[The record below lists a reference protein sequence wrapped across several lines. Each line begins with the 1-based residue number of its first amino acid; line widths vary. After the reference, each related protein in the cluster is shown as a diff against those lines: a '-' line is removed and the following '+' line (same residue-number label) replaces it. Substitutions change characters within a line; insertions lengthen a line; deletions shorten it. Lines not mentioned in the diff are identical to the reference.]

1 MLVGSDYSTFFEN
14 NLVAIFFIYGC
25 SFFYLF
31 LSILFSFRPLRAIG
45 LSAAFS
51 YMMLFAFTHA
61 IAEWLDMYL
70 QYTRLVHDQGASI
83 QFSYI
88 RLTLLVSSFLFMLAF
103 GLRLNRDIGQMS
115 AKSCWLITGLA
126 AMLFFLVVLTYFW
139 NGLPE
144 TKTLEIMFRNLLFFP
159 ATVIAGTG
167 LYKLSRNQYYE
178 NVLPVGF
185 GKYFRWCGYT
195 FIAYGILAGLIAPKG
210 LFLLSPYINNE
221 SFFAFTGT
229 PIQLFRTAA
238 AFFISYFL
246 IRAMALR
253 ISQRLMGVLSAFFV
267 MFFILAFTGYISINL
282 IGKSY
287 EETVK
292 LSSEQRDNA
301 YLLRTFDRLYSASQ
315 NPSLSADKRAYHLV
329 ADEYLR
335 ELRIAIAEVRSMH
348 RDEGKGEAGEMDM
361 IDRIAL
367 ILDRQGGTNVSAIDE
382 IKVLLNRLVELH
394 REEIDKNRGAVAQNI
409 NNFKTLR
416 IALLLLSVA
425 GFAFIGYT
433 FHGILIRPL
442 HVLQT
447 GATQIAEGN
456 LGHRIHIGTADE
468 LQELA
473 VDFNMMAD
481 NLLDKTSRLE
491 NEAIT
496 DGLTGLYNH
505 RHFYNRLEFEINR
518 AARANSPVS
527 VLIIDADNFKQYND
541 RYGHPA
547 GDDVLR
553 KCAAAICENV
563 RSMDIAARYGGE
575 EFAVILTETDQKGAM
590 VVAENIRRAIEEQR
604 FPDEEGDTTH
614 NVTVSIGV
622 SSYPADTKK
631 MNELIKL
638 ADDALYTAKRDG
650 KNRVCAHGA
659 QCQHIAQQPEEGKG
673 FTG

>member
-1 MLVGSDYSTFFEN
+1 MDYSTFFEN
-14 NLVAIFFIYGC
+14 NLIAIFFIYGC

-31 LSILFSFRPLRAIG
+31 LSILFSFRPLRATG

-51 YMMLFAFTHA
+51 YLMLFALAHA
-61 IAEWLDMYL
+61 IVEWMDMYL

-83 QFSYI
+83 QFSYL

-103 GLRLNRDIGQMS
+103 GLRLNRDIEQRS
-115 AKSCWLITGLA
+115 AKAYGLFLGLA
-126 AMLFFLVVLTYFW
+126 AMLFFLVVLAYFW

-178 NVLPVGF
+178 NILPVGF
-185 GKYFRWCGYT
+185 GRYFRWCGYT
-195 FIAYGILAGLIAPKG
+195 FVAYGILAGLITPKG
-210 LFLLSPYINNE
+210 QFLLSPYINNE
-221 SFFAFTGT
+221 SFFAFTGA
-229 PIQLFRTAA
+229 PIQLFRAA
-238 AFFISYFL
+238 AALFIAYFL

-315 NPSLSADKRAYHLV
+315 NPSLSADKRAYQLV

-348 RDEGKGEAGEMDM
+348 RDEGETGEMEK
-361 IDRIAL
+361 IDKIAL
-367 ILDRQGGTNVSAIDE
+367 ILDQQAGQEGSLNISDLDE
-382 IKVLLNRLVELH
+382 IKALLTSLVELH
-394 REEIDKNRGAVAQNI
+394 REEIDKNREVVAQNI
-409 NNFKTLR
+409 NNYKMLR
-416 IALLLLSVA
+416 IALFLLSAA

-433 FHGILIRPL
+433 FHKILIRPL
-442 HVLQT
+442 HALKA
-447 GATQIAEGN
+447 GATQIAEGK
-456 LGHRIHIGTADE
+456 LDHRIHISTADE

-473 VDFNMMAD
+473 ADFNMMAD
-481 NLLDKTSRLE
+481 SLLDKTSRLE
-491 NEAIT
+491 KEAIT

-527 VLIIDADNFKQYND
+527 VLILDVDNFKKYND
-541 RYGHPA
+541 RYGHPK
-547 GDDVLR
+547 GDEVLR
-553 KCAAAICENV
+553 KCSAALRESV
-563 RSMDIAARYGGE
+563 RGVDIAARYGGE
-575 EFAVILTETDQKGAM
+575 EFAVILAETDKKGAI
-590 VVAENIRRAIEEQR
+590 VVAENIRRAIEGLR
-604 FPDEEGDTTH
+604 FSDEEGDATH

-622 SSYPADTKK
+622 SSYPADTKEVNDLVK
-631 MNELIKL
+631 K
-638 ADDALYTAKRDG
+638 ADDALYTAKREG
-650 KNRVCAHGA
+650 KNRVCAHG
-659 QCQHIAQQPEEGKG
+659 
-673 FTG
+673 F